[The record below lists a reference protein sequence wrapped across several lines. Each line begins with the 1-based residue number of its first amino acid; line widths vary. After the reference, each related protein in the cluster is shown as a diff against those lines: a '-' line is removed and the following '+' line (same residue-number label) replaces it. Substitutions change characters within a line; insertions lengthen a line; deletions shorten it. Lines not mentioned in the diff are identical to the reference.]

1 MTHSSIA
8 IGPIHSLQEQEEHH
22 LSVYVGI
29 CVSSERT
36 KRHPLKAQRSLADT
50 AQSAAQEQL
59 GTSPAS
65 AFSRTHCRGIAAA
78 MLSKNIIPLGIDIE
92 YADPRRNWPE
102 ILSVFCDNI
111 ALSDYSIHALNR
123 GWTYLEA
130 YYKAFAQYPPAK
142 DVIAVIDYQFPDNE
156 TYQNADG
163 YLCLH
168 RSIETVFYMTLI
180 WKPIQ
185 EDNAMSQPIILPI
198 LYSNT

>member
-1 MTHSSIA
+1 MTQYPIA
-8 IGPIHSLQEQEEHH
+8 IDLQHGMQEQEEHD

-29 CVSSERT
+29 CVSGERT
-36 KRHPLKAQRSLADT
+36 KRHLLKAQRSLADT
-50 AQSAAQEQL
+50 AQRTAQEQL
-59 GTSPAS
+59 GTIPAPS
-65 AFSRTHCRGIAAA
+65 YSRTHCRGIAAA

-111 ALSDYSIHALNR
+111 ALSGYSIHALNR

-142 DVIAVIDYQFPDNE
+142 DVIAVIDHQFPDNE
-156 TYQNADG
+156 IYQNADG

-180 WKPIQ
+180 WKPTR
-185 EDNAMSQPIILPI
+185 ENKAMSQPSILPI
-198 LYSNT
+198 LYSDI